1 MSTPSQFDGSLEN
14 SAPEVALGI
23 TLLRELPKYEGYYF
37 NPQKIIKAV
46 NYFQSLGVEK
56 SVRILQL
63 YREEC
68 QPEDPIEP
76 LSLIRLLFVFKEK
89 PLPPFLSDIIIPPN
103 PFPLT
108 PLHIHRGIPFLL
120 IKGGFILGEPTS
132 LEHVE
137 AQVSDV
143 EVRETP
149 LVPDDDPL
157 DTVDELLASELMR
170 EKMERDPWKEN
181 MLRLQALNAVSSV
194 YQISELER
202 QKLLS
207 SMYRYSDP
215 DRLKLFSASAT
226 TDNLIWQKYREE
238 FAKLTVV
245 WNRMI
250 NDYELG

>member
-1 MSTPSQFDGSLEN
+1 MSTPNQFDGSLEK

-56 SVRILQL
+56 SVRILQI

-137 AQVSDV
+137 AQMSDV

-157 DTVDELLASELMR
+157 DTVDELLESALMR
-170 EKMERDPWKEN
+170 EKMEREPSLEN
-181 MLRLQALNAVSSV
+181 MLKLQALYAVSSV
-194 YQISELER
+194 YQISELDRE
-202 QKLLS
+202 KLLS
-207 SMYRYSDP
+207 SRYRYSDKE
-215 DRLKLFSASAT
+215 RQQLFDASST
-226 TDNLIWQKYREE
+226 TDNLIWQKHREG
-238 FAKLTVV
+238 FAELAVV
-245 WNRMI
+245 WNTI
-250 NDYELG
+250 VNDYELR